1 VVSAVVLLD
10 SGPLGLLS
18 HPHNSPQPV
27 ACRQWAARLQ
37 AAGRRVIVPEITDY
51 EVRRE
56 LLRANKP
63 LSVVLL
69 DALAQQLEYL
79 PLTTAARRRAA
90 ELWAQARQQGQ
101 PTAGDNTI
109 DADMIL
115 AAQAL
120 TLGAPAV
127 VVATTNVGHLSR
139 FVPAELWQNVA
150 P

>member
-1 VVSAVVLLD
+1 MLLD
-10 SGPLGLLS
+10 AGPLGLLS
-18 HPHNSPQPV
+18 NPHSPPPTAV
-27 ACRQWAARLQ
+27 CRNWVIQMK

-63 LSVVLL
+63 VSVALL
-69 DALAQQLEYL
+69 DALTQQLEYL
-79 PLTTAARRRAA
+79 PLTTAAMRRAA

-109 DADMIL
+109 DGDIIL

-120 TLGAPAV
+120 TLGVASV
-127 VVATTNVGHLSR
+127 VIATTNVGHLAR
-139 FVPAELWQNVA
+139 FVPADLWQNIA